1 MARTANC
8 AWSTPVG
15 SGPNQASS
23 VEGTC
28 VVWTRVP
35 LGVIPLKYSTWSPG
49 AVPSAPA
56 NKCSSV
62 TSGSNLPEALQIT
75 VALGDLYVQ
84 AELDGTLAG
93 TNQLVTG
100 AFTVDAYRSGL
111 PDAVFNVKFNPPVI
125 DDTVNSF
132 AFVGTWANYREPN
145 CKAAVRGKFTKR
157 P

>member
-1 MARTANC
+1 MTTRYLSTAC
-8 AWSTPVG
+8 SAVTDVPGVWHTAIFRSTAG
-15 SGPNQASS
+15 SS
-23 VEGTC
+23 
-28 VVWTRVP
+28 
-35 LGVIPLKYSTWSPG
+35 LG
-49 AVPSAPA
+49 
-56 NKCSSV
+56 
-62 TSGSNLPEALQIT
+62 EALQIT
-75 VALGDLYVQ
+75 VTRGDLYVQ

-125 DDTVNSF
+125 NDTVSSF